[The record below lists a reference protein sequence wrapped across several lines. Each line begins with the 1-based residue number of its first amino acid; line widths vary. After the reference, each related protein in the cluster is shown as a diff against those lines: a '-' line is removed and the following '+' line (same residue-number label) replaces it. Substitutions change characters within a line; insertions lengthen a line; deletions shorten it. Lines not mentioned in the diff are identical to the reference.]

1 MKVDGDKPTPL
12 LPSNCG
18 DNMGMPNSIAK
29 IAEKNPSA
37 NSACTTMACLLGVIA
52 CLTGLYYDLTVGPS
66 NNCRRSL
73 KRCICA

>member
-12 LPSNCG
+12 LPSNFG
-18 DNMGMPNSIAK
+18 DNMGMPNSIAT

-52 CLTGLYYDLTVGPS
+52 CLTGLYYDRTVGPLH
-66 NNCRRSL
+66 NCRRSV